1 MDELLTLSRIG
12 MKDIQIN
19 TINMDDFVFFFSS
32 RRRHTRSLCDWSSDV
47 CSSDLRRLALL
58 SPTARRP
65 PSPSPFFRNHPAQ
78 LGAEALDLGELG
90 RDALEERGL
99 RLDALVDEE
108 GGRVGAAAEDPGLH
122 ELLQPLLRVV
132 RDLDGDDVV
141 VLGRER
147 ALDRA
152 ADVAADG
159 GQRLGDARGDV

>member
-1 MDELLTLSRIG
+1 
-12 MKDIQIN
+12 
-19 TINMDDFVFFFSS
+19 MDDASIVYGLSS
-32 RRRHTRSLCDWSSDV
+32 VVPYLSL
-47 CSSDLRRLALL
+47 RLG
-58 SPTARRP
+58 
-65 PSPSPFFRNHPAQ
+65 NHPAQ
-78 LGAEALDLGELG
+78 LGAEALDLGELE

-108 GGRVGAAAEDPGLH
+108 GGGVGAAAEDAGLH
-122 ELLQPLLRVV
+122 QLFEPLLRLV

-159 GQRLGDARGDV
+159 GQRLGDARGDLAHRRGGAVALAVPVLVARL